1 MEDLRHVAQSASQEV
16 LSIEKGG
23 AVAFVRQRLHDRLLH
38 ETVMKL
44 NQEFLFGTPDEREDA
59 RRALTRLGFAEV

>member
-1 MEDLRHVAQSASQEV
+1 MEDFRHVTQSASQEV
-16 LSIEKGG
+16 LSIEEGG
-23 AVAFVRQRLHDRLLH
+23 AAAFVRQRLNDRILH
-38 ETVMKL
+38 ETVAKL